1 MEKSEQKRPRGRPRG
16 SKIDPFRTH
25 VGVLTDAQVAAMAG
39 VSISAVKL
47 YRDRNRIAP
56 AMPQGS
62 TRRARD
68 RQAKAGSGERPA
80 APAPRKGPGRKSRI
94 APLHHL
100 VGVIAD
106 AELAKQ
112 AGVTPN
118 AVQMYRKKHGIPAS
132 GLRAGSSG
140 PAAAAPR
147 PASRPGRVGRPR
159 AAGGKLYGWRLRIA
173 TGRGA
178 EDFRI
183 AVAADAAAA
192 CAAGSAAGEVV
203 GLERLAVAMT

>member
-1 MEKSEQKRPRGRPRG
+1 MAKSEGKRPRGRPRG
-16 SKIDPFRTH
+16 SKIDPFRAH
-25 VGVLTDAQVAAMAG
+25 VGVLTDAEVAAMAG

-47 YRDRNRIAP
+47 YRDRNKIAP

-68 RQAKAGSGERPA
+68 RQAPASPGVRPP

-106 AELAKQ
+106 ADLAKQ

-132 GLRAGSSG
+132 GLRAGAGEGSKA
-140 PAAAAPR
+140 PAAAR
-147 PASRPGRVGRPR
+147 PARGGRRS
-159 AAGGKLYGWRLRIA
+159 AAGGKLYGWRVKIA
-173 TGRGA
+173 TGRGD
-178 EDFRI
+178 DFRI
-183 AVAADAAAA
+183 ALAADAAAA
-192 CAAGSAAGEVV
+192 CAAGAAAGEVI